1 VVYRSLLL
9 RLRCLCCT
17 GRRPWS
23 SRDASAT
30 PLSFRL
36 CGVVGVFVWCFVC
49 ACSLH
54 RSLLLRALAF
64 AAFRRPLIVCTV
76 DYSAAL
82 LAVRACETRSLA
94 AAFAIKLCRFGGS
107 SAAPRSRAPWLR
119 PFFFSLFLACALR
132 RVTRRLD
139 NPGARAPHLSVAV
152 SHYRR
157 LRRLAPRSVVFPL
170 SLRSAPLR
178 RFLDRVLGSP
188 IC

>member
-1 VVYRSLLL
+1 M
-9 RLRCLCCT
+9 
-17 GRRPWS
+17 
-23 SRDASAT
+23 
-30 PLSFRL
+30 
-36 CGVVGVFVWCFVC
+36 WCFVC

-139 NPGARAPHLSVAV
+139 NPGARARRTFLSLCLTTGA
-152 SHYRR
+152 SAAS
-157 LRRLAPRSVVFPL
+157 LRALLCFLFRFAPPRSAA
-170 SLRSAPLR
+170 SSTASSAHRSARLEPFYALPA
-178 RFLDRVLGSP
+178 VLFQPNVHGRWLCAAHPSASGLP
-188 IC
+188 DMF